1 MAGESLMDGVAQ
13 AVQDAARAAEIA
25 VQSAQIQ
32 ASAQKLAANAGS
44 GFHIEPEA
52 AATLIKSC
60 MHSLDELNSL
70 GASVNVIIQAPKL
83 GQTPGAQV
91 VAPFTQSV
99 ATDAQGMRQAIQ
111 NLRQT
116 LTDMIQAYHQASTN
130 YAETEAII
138 KASLPSPPKA

>member
-1 MAGESLMDGVAQ
+1 MAGESLMSGVAQ

-32 ASAQKLAANAGS
+32 ASAQKLASNAGS

-60 MHSLDELNSL
+60 MTSLDELNSL
-70 GASVNVIIQAPKL
+70 GASVGTIIQAPKL
-83 GQTPGAQV
+83 GQTPGAEV

-99 ATDAQGMRQAIQ
+99 ATDAQGMQQAIL

-116 LTDMIQAYHQASTN
+116 LTDMIQAYHRASTN

-138 KASLPSPPKA
+138 KASLPSAPKA

>member
-70 GASVNVIIQAPKL
+70 RPHVMTVSQAPKL
-83 GQTPGAQV
+83 GQTPGANV
-91 VAPFTQSV
+91 VAPFTQQV
-99 ATDAQGMRQAIQ
+99 ATDPQGIGQAIT
-111 NLRQT
+111 NLTQT
-116 LTDMIQAYHQASTN
+116 LQDMIKAYRQASTN
-130 YAETEAII
+130 YAETESII
-138 KASLPSPPKA
+138 QSSLPKPPSP